1 MNELTKEVS
10 RKVMGGS
17 IGRKTTFEVDFSHI
31 MRDGYSF
38 VLLRSFWFICQGGY
52 MIFLPECFVW
62 GIYMVL
68 DVEDIIQGYFM
79 VSHGQAMS

>member
-17 IGRKTTFEVDFSHI
+17 IGRKQTLVVDFCKV
-31 MRDGYSF
+31 GV
-38 VLLRSFWFICQGGY
+38 VLSLDLPWPVSENGFWFICQRGY
-52 MIFLPECFVW
+52 MFFLPECFVW

-68 DVEDIIQGYFM
+68 DVEDII
-79 VSHGQAMS
+79 